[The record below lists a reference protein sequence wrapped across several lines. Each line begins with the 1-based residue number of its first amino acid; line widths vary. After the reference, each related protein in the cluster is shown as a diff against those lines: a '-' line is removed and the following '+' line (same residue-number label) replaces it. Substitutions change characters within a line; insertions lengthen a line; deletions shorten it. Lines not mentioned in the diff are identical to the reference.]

1 MEDLQEYVEILK
13 AELEA
18 SKKRE
23 KARKVSIYVEYSYKL
38 VFREELVLRVAFTE
52 SCRTFRNILFSPEE
66 PGYWYGWSEC
76 GGPGAS
82 YSSYEASRRK
92 TSRRK

>member
-23 KARKVSIYVEYSYKL
+23 KARKVSCYLEYSNKS
-38 VFREELVLRVAFTE
+38 E
-52 SCRTFRNILFSPEE
+52 SVKKGFCRYL
-66 PGYWYGWSEC
+66 C
-76 GGPGAS
+76 
-82 YSSYEASRRK
+82 
-92 TSRRK
+92 

>member
-23 KARKVSIYVEYSYKL
+23 KARKVSYSDSHN
-38 VFREELVLRVAFTE
+38 VFKECLANK
-52 SCRTFRNILFSPEE
+52 RTL
-66 PGYWYGWSEC
+66 
-76 GGPGAS
+76 
-82 YSSYEASRRK
+82 
-92 TSRRK
+92 

>member
-23 KARKVSIYVEYSYKL
+23 KARKVSCSAIDLY
-38 VFREELVLRVAFTE
+38 LRPQGKAAISLSLE
-52 SCRTFRNILFSPEE
+52 SSGN
-66 PGYWYGWSEC
+66 
-76 GGPGAS
+76 
-82 YSSYEASRRK
+82 RK
-92 TSRRK
+92 SAGVRSH